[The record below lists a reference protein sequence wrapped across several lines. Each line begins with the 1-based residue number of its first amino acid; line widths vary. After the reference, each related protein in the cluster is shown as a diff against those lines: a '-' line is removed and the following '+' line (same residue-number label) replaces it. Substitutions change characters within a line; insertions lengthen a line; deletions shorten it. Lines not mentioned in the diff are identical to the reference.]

1 MNLDSTEILR
11 GGILGKAWIPAG
23 KLPKARNGM
32 RATNVNNIIYA
43 LGMETGKREFTD
55 ILLRR

>member
-43 LGMETGKREFTD
+43 LGMETGK
-55 ILLRR
+55 